1 MKNIKSYTA
10 IKVCI
15 AFISLFSNFSF
26 AEISQDVRN
35 SGNAL
40 ILEAVEK
47 QNTLKASKSTV
58 EGKLASCNL
67 EYQFSYRDFKAKQG
81 AVVTV
86 VGQLN
91 AFYFKGK
98 SANYAFKLV
107 PHVSNIETQDWKT
120 VDPAFVDIYIGKQ
133 SLSKYKAVDFK
144 CEIGGKC
151 QGYDDSKFEITEK
164 LLDKNL
170 DDMVIKFSLAKGG
183 LDTEFNLSQIVKPKD
198 SIQERLKFSQCV
210 IEIVGLLKNDLDELD
225 KSK

>member
-1 MKNIKSYTA
+1 MRNITKSTVV
-10 IKVCI
+10 ILCMT
-15 AFISLFSNFSF
+15 FITVFCNFSY
-26 AEISQDVRN
+26 AEIPQDVKN

-40 ILEAVEK
+40 ILETVEK
-47 QNTLKASKSTV
+47 QNALKASKGTV
-58 EGKLASCNL
+58 EGKLTSCNL
-67 EYQFSYRDFKAKQG
+67 DYQFAYRDFKAKQG
-81 AVVTV
+81 AVVIV

-120 VDPAFVDIYIGKQ
+120 VDPAFVDIYIGKK
-133 SLSKYKAVDFK
+133 SISKYKTVDFK
-144 CEIGGKC
+144 CEMGGKC
-151 QGYDDSKFEITEK
+151 QGYGDSKFEITEK

-225 KSK
+225 KPK